1 MVIPPVFASVPNAI
15 VARAPPLPM
24 PVAWATS
31 PAAGTVWHS
40 LQASAVARQR
50 VPVRCAAWAPT
61 AAEVAAVAPVV
72 SAALALKPGAE
83 ADEVF
88 ATAVWVRSP
97 WQRVQPERLS
107 VTVPST
113 WVAATTVV
121 AVLPAPWQAA
131 QLALAGW
138 WLAAVSAGGAP
149 WQELQ
154 ESVAAVFQVGVA
166 TAPAPPAKFPWQ

>member
-1 MVIPPVFASVPNAI
+1 MPPVLASVPNTI
-15 VARAPPLPM
+15 VARAPPLPT

-31 PAAGTVWHS
+31 PVPGTVWNS

-50 VPVRCAAWAPT
+50 VPLRCAACAPT

-83 ADEVF
+83 AADVL

-97 WQRVQPERLS
+97 WHSVQPERLS

-113 WVAATTVV
+113 CVAATTVE
-121 AVLPAPWQAA
+121 AVYPAPWQVAQFVLLGWCDAA
-131 QLALAGW
+131 L
-138 WLAAVSAGGAP
+138 SAGGAP
-149 WQELQ
+149 WQAVQ
-154 ESVAAVFQVGVA
+154 ASVAAV
-166 TAPAPPAKFPWQ
+166 

>member
-1 MVIPPVFASVPNAI
+1 MPPVLASVPNTI
-15 VARAPPLPM
+15 VARAPPLPT

-31 PAAGTVWHS
+31 PVPGTVWHS

-50 VPVRCAAWAPT
+50 VPLRCAAWAPT
-61 AAEVAAVAPVV
+61 AADVAAVAPVV

-83 ADEVF
+83 AFDVA

-97 WQRVQPERLS
+97 WQSVQPERLS

-121 AVLPAPWQAA
+121 AVLPVPWQVA
-131 QLALAGW
+131 QVALAGW
-138 WLAAVSAGGAP
+138 WLAAVRAGGAP
-149 WQELQ
+149 WQEVQ

-166 TAPAPPAKFPWQ
+166 P